1 MLLNQA
7 FSLKEAPRALFWIGV
22 FLISFFGMFYLG
34 LNAELIE
41 KWYLLLVGFNVSMSL
56 VAIYYISLSMRKLK
70 QNTQEGVIG
79 SRFTW
84 SFIKIVPVLV
94 LLPVLSFY
102 LFSFGS
108 IRDNLQIAES
118 QFDEFNLKVGGEVD
132 ELYRSTNNVAV
143 KYYEDRARNIG
154 KLVNYFDAPRASNEK
169 MQAVLG
175 LLTSDFW
182 ACELKLYDSQMNL
195 AASSKRAEANCMV
208 DGYTAST
215 DEFTLI
221 AHFTLDINI
230 DSLTSRMTRFRNAAK
245 DAELTLNSSIIKT
258 RFMIDFT
265 STILLSVLSALLIVL
280 RMIDQ
285 LMKPMHNL
293 SIATREISSGNYDVE
308 IQQDPKHKDMHDLV
322 GHFNEMSKKIKLSRE
337 GLDTH
342 NLYLETILK
351 YSFGVIALSKDKKIQ
366 LINPVVGNILQIDD
380 ESIFNGQSYDSIVK
394 AYPNLSPLFSYIQD
408 KIEKDSMEWSH
419 EIELTLSDRVRLLYC
434 QGSVLDVE
442 NKSLGYVI
450 IINDISKLNRAQ
462 KKAAWGEVA
471 VRMAH
476 EIKNPLTPILLSAQ
490 RLRNLFL
497 EKLEKKDSAIIDKTT
512 QTIIDQV
519 ASMDSMV
526 SAFANY
532 ANTPEIQKTSS
543 SLNTLINK
551 SASLYDNHDGVRVNL
566 DLSGDLPKLQ
576 LDQDAISRALINLIK
591 NAIEAKH
598 DKMKLNINIKS
609 TLMEKEGLVHL
620 TITDDGKGFPSD
632 IIEQVFEPYVT
643 TKEKSGGLGLAIVQN
658 IIEQHDGQIFASNIK
673 PHGARITIELSI
685 IDIQR
690 GRNER
695 RVYIRKNFNHR

>member
-7 FSLKEAPRALFWIGV
+7 FSLREAPRALFWIGV

-41 KWYLLLVGFNVSMSL
+41 KWYLLLVGFNVLMSL
-56 VAIYYISLSMRKLK
+56 VAIYFIILSMKKLK

-132 ELYRSTNNVAV
+132 ELYRNTNNVAI
-143 KYYEDRARNIG
+143 KYYEDRTRNIG
-154 KLVNYFDAPRASNEK
+154 KLVNYFDAPRASAEK
-169 MQAVLG
+169 MQTVLN

-182 ACELKLYDSQMNL
+182 ACELELFDNVQNL
-195 AASSKRAEANCMV
+195 VASSKRNDSNCQK
-208 DGYTAST
+208 DGYTATT
-215 DEFTLI
+215 DEFTLT
-221 AHFTLDINI
+221 AHFAADVNINK
-230 DSLTSRMTRFRNAAK
+230 LTSRMTRFRDAAK
-245 DAELTLNSSIIKT
+245 EAKLTLNSSIIET

-293 SIATREISSGNYDVE
+293 SIATREISSGNYDVKIE
-308 IQQDPKHKDMHDLV
+308 QDPKHKDMHDLI
-322 GHFNEMSKKIKLSRE
+322 GHFNEMSMRIKLSRE

-351 YSFGVIALSKDKKIQ
+351 YSFGVIALNKDKKIKI
-366 LINPVVGNILQIDD
+366 INPVIGKMLQIDD
-380 ESIFNGQSYDSIVK
+380 ESVFNGQSYDSIVMTH
-394 AYPNLSPLFSYIQD
+394 PNLSPLFSYIQD
-408 KIEKDSMEWSH
+408 EIEKDSMEWSH
-419 EIELTLSDRVRLLYC
+419 EIELTLNDRVRLLYC

-497 EKLEKKDSAIIDKTT
+497 EKLETKDAAIIDKTT
-512 QTIIDQV
+512 QTIMDQV

-543 SLNTLINK
+543 SLNMLINK
-551 SASLYDNHDGVRVNL
+551 SASLYDNHDGVRVDL

-576 LDQDAISRALINLIK
+576 LDQDAISRVLINLIK
-591 NAIEAKH
+591 NAIEAK
-598 DKMKLNINIKS
+598 KKNTQLNINIKS
-609 TLMEKEGLVHL
+609 TLNENDGLVQL

-632 IIEQVFEPYVT
+632 IIDQVFEPYIT
-643 TKEKSGGLGLAIVQN
+643 TKKKSGGLGLAIVQN
-658 IIEQHDGQIFASNIK
+658 IIEQHDGQIFASNVK
-673 PHGARITIELSI
+673 PHGARVTIELSI
-685 IDIQR
+685 IENPK
-690 GRNER
+690 GT
-695 RVYIRKNFNHR
+695 K

>member
-7 FSLKEAPRALFWIGV
+7 FSLREAPRALFWIGV
-22 FLISFFGMFYLG
+22 FLVSFFGMFFLG

-41 KWYLLLVGFNVSMSL
+41 RWYLLLVGFNVLMSL
-56 VAIYYISLSMRKLK
+56 VAIYYIALSMKKLK
-70 QNTQEGVIG
+70 ENTQEGVIG

-108 IRDNLQIAES
+108 IRDNLQIAGR

-132 ELYRSTNNVAV
+132 ELYRNTNNVAI
-143 KYYEDRARNIG
+143 KYYEDRTRNIG
-154 KLVNYFDAPRASNEK
+154 KLVNYFGASNEN
-169 MQAVLG
+169 MQVVIN
-175 LLTSDFW
+175 LLVNDYW
-182 ACELKLYDSQMNL
+182 ACELKLYDNVMNL
-195 AASSKRAEANCMV
+195 VASSHRADANCV
-208 DGYTAST
+208 KEGYTAST
-215 DEFTLI
+215 NDFTLF
-221 AHFTLDINI
+221 AHYEKDLNINN
-230 DSLTSRMTRFRNAAK
+230 LTSRMTRFRDAAK
-245 DAELTLNSSIIKT
+245 DAELTLNSSIIRT

-285 LMKPMHNL
+285 LMRPMHNL

-308 IQQDPKHKDMHDLV
+308 IEQDPKHKDMHDLI
-322 GHFNEMSKKIKLSRE
+322 GHFNEMSKRIKLSRE

-351 YSFGVIALSKDKKIQ
+351 YSFGVLALNKDKKIQ
-366 LINPVVGNILQIDD
+366 LINPVIGKILQIDD
-380 ESIFNGQSYDSIVK
+380 ESIFNGQSYDTIVND
-394 AYPNLSPLFSYIQD
+394 YPNLGPLFSYIQD
-408 KIEKDSMEWSH
+408 KIERGSMEWSH
-419 EIELTLSDRVRLLYC
+419 EIELTLNDRVRLLYC

-497 EKLEKKDSAIIDKTT
+497 EKLEKKDSAVIDKTT

-532 ANTPEIQKTSS
+532 ANTPEIQKTLTT
-543 SLNTLINK
+543 LNTLINK
-551 SASLYDNHDGVRVNL
+551 SVSLYDNHNGVRVNL

-576 LDQDAISRALINLIK
+576 LDQDAISRVLINLIK
-591 NAIEAKH
+591 NAIEAKLE
-598 DKMKLNINIKS
+598 KTKLNISIKS
-609 TLMEKEGLVHL
+609 IFKEKEGLVQL
-620 TITDDGKGFPSD
+620 IISDDGKGFPSD
-632 IIEQVFEPYVT
+632 IIDQVFEPYIT

-685 IDIQR
+685 IETPK
-690 GRNER
+690 GA
-695 RVYIRKNFNHR
+695 K

>member
-7 FSLKEAPRALFWIGV
+7 FSLREAPRALFWIGV

-34 LNAELIE
+34 LNSELIE

-132 ELYRSTNNVAV
+132 ELYRNTNNVAI
-143 KYYEDRARNIG
+143 KHYEDRTRNIG

-195 AASSKRAEANCMV
+195 TASSKRADTNCVV

-221 AHFTLDINI
+221 AHFASDIDI
-230 DSLTSRMTRFRNAAK
+230 DSLTSRMTRFRDAAK

-265 STILLSVLSALLIVL
+265 STILLSVLSALLIVF

-308 IQQDPKHKDMHDLV
+308 IQQDPKHRDMHDLV
-322 GHFNEMSKKIKLSRE
+322 GHFNEMSKRIKLSRE

-351 YSFGVIALSKDKKIQ
+351 YSFGVIALSTDKKIQ
-366 LINPVVGNILQIDD
+366 LINPVVGKMLQIDD
-380 ESIFNGQSYDSIVK
+380 ESIFNGQSYDSIVNV
-394 AYPNLSPLFSYIQD
+394 YPNLSPLFSYIQD

-434 QGSVLDVE
+434 QGSLLDVE
-442 NKSLGYVI
+442 KKSLGYVV

-566 DLSGDLPKLQ
+566 DLSGELPKLQ
-576 LDQDAISRALINLIK
+576 LDQDAISRVLINLIK

-598 DKMKLNINIKS
+598 DKTKLNINIKS
-609 TLMEKEGLVHL
+609 TLVEKEGLVHL
-620 TITDDGKGFPSD
+620 TITDDGKGFPND
-632 IIEQVFEPYVT
+632 IIDQVFEPYVT

-673 PHGARITIELSI
+673 PHGARVTIELSI
-685 IDIQR
+685 IDNLK
-690 GRNER
+690 G
-695 RVYIRKNFNHR
+695 KK

>member
-7 FSLKEAPRALFWIGV
+7 FSIREAPRALFWIGV

-41 KWYLLLVGFNVSMSL
+41 KWYLLLVGFNVLMSL
-56 VAIYYISLSMRKLK
+56 VAIYYIALSMRKLK

-132 ELYRSTNNVAV
+132 ELYRNTNNVAI
-143 KYYEDRARNIG
+143 KYYEDRTRNIG
-154 KLVNYFDAPRASNEK
+154 KLINYFDAPRASAEK
-169 MQAVLG
+169 MQTVLN
-175 LLTSDFW
+175 LLTSDLW
-182 ACELKLYDSQMNL
+182 ACDLELYDNVMNL
-195 AASSKRAEANCMV
+195 VASSKLAETNCMR

-215 DEFTLI
+215 DEFTLT
-221 AHFTLDINI
+221 AHFSPDISI
-230 DSLTSRMTRFRNAAK
+230 DSLTSRMTRFRDAAK
-245 DAELTLNSSIIKT
+245 DAELSLNSSIIKT

-265 STILLSVLSALLIVL
+265 STILLSVLSALLVVL

-308 IQQDPKHKDMHDLV
+308 IEQDPKHRDMHDLI
-322 GHFNEMSKKIKLSRE
+322 GHFNEMSKRIKLSRE

-351 YSFGVIALSKDKKIQ
+351 YSFGVIALNKDKKIQ
-366 LINPVVGNILQIDD
+366 LINPVVGKMLQIDD
-380 ESIFNGQSYDSIVK
+380 ESIFNGQSYDAIVD
-394 AYPNLSPLFSYIQD
+394 AYPNLNPLFSYIEDQI
-408 KIEKDSMEWSH
+408 KIDSMEWSH
-419 EIELTLSDRVRLLYC
+419 EIELTLNDRVRLLYC
-434 QGSVLDVE
+434 QGSVLDIE
-442 NKSLGYVI
+442 NRSLGYVI

-532 ANTPEIQKTSS
+532 ANTPEIQKTLT

-551 SASLYDNHDGVRVNL
+551 SVSLYDNHDGVRVNL
-566 DLSGDLPKLQ
+566 DLSGDLPKLK
-576 LDQDAISRALINLIK
+576 LDQDAFSRVLINLIK
-591 NAIEAKH
+591 NATEAKQE
-598 DKMKLNINIKS
+598 KTKLNINIKS
-609 TLMEKEGLVHL
+609 AFKEKEGLVQL
-620 TITDDGKGFPSD
+620 TITDDGKGFPKD
-632 IIEQVFEPYVT
+632 IIDQVFEPYIT

-658 IIEQHDGQIFASNIK
+658 IIEQHDGQIYASNVK
-673 PHGARITIELSI
+673 PHGARVTIELSI
-685 IDIQR
+685 IENSK
-690 GRNER
+690 GT
-695 RVYIRKNFNHR
+695 K

>member
-7 FSLKEAPRALFWIGV
+7 FSLREAPRALFWVGI

-34 LNAELIE
+34 LNPELIE
-41 KWYLLLVGFNVSMSL
+41 KWYLVLVVFNVVMSL
-56 VAIYYISLSMRKLK
+56 VAIFYIILSMKKLK

-84 SFIKIVPVLV
+84 SFIRIVPVLV
-94 LLPVLSFY
+94 LLPVMSFY

-108 IRDNLQIAES
+108 IRDNLQIAEN

-132 ELYRSTNNVAV
+132 ELYRNTNNIAI
-143 KYYEDRARNIG
+143 KYYEDRIRNIA

-169 MQAVLG
+169 MQTVLN

-195 AASSKRAEANCMV
+195 AASSKRVDSNCMA

-221 AHFTLDINI
+221 AHFASDINI
-230 DSLTSRMTRFRNAAK
+230 ESLTSRMTRFRDAAK

-258 RFMIDFT
+258 RFMIDFS
-265 STILLSVLSALLIVL
+265 STVLLAVLSALLIVL

-285 LMKPMHNL
+285 LMRPMHNL

-308 IQQDPKHKDMHDLV
+308 IERDPKFKDMHDLI
-322 GHFNEMSKKIKLSRE
+322 GHFNEMSRRIKLSRE

-342 NLYLETILK
+342 NLYLETILQ
-351 YSFGVIALSKDKKIQ
+351 YSFGVIALNQEKKIQ
-366 LINPVVGNILQIDD
+366 IINPVIGKMLQIDD
-380 ESIFNGQSYDSIVK
+380 ASKYSSESYDAIVQD
-394 AYPNLSPLFSYIQD
+394 YPNLSPLFDYIE
-408 KIEKDSMEWSH
+408 EKVDSGSLEWNH
-419 EIELTLSDRVRLLYC
+419 EIELTLNDRSRLLYC
-434 QGSVLDVE
+434 QGALLDVE
-442 NKSLGYVI
+442 NKSLGYVV

-497 EKLEKKDSAIIDKTT
+497 DKLDDKDSQIINKTT

-519 ASMDSMV
+519 GSMDSMV
-526 SAFANY
+526 SAFADY
-532 ANTPEIQKTSS
+532 ANTPEIRKTQS
-543 SLNTLINK
+543 SLNALINK
-551 SASLYDNHDGVRVNL
+551 SASLYDNHDDVRVDL
-566 DLSGDLPKLQ
+566 DLSGDIPKMQ
-576 LDQDAISRALINLIK
+576 LDQYAI
-591 NAIEAKH
+591 
-598 DKMKLNINIKS
+598 
-609 TLMEKEGLVHL
+609 
-620 TITDDGKGFPSD
+620 
-632 IIEQVFEPYVT
+632 
-643 TKEKSGGLGLAIVQN
+643 
-658 IIEQHDGQIFASNIK
+658 
-673 PHGARITIELSI
+673 
-685 IDIQR
+685 
-690 GRNER
+690 
-695 RVYIRKNFNHR
+695 